1 MTVKEKEKNNQI
13 NYDIEPDSLTETI
26 EVLARANQ
34 CLAKLNRDA
43 ADILDQ
49 NDRLRG
55 PDFANQIER
64 GDGIVL
70 AVPRDQH
77 RKNWIRTFGAYAL
90 PGTIARVPI
99 GSGSTFEQV
108 AEDVRA
114 QAVAV
119 WNEFEAYFEGEK
131 IAKTAANG
139 AVDGAVE
146 PE

>member
-1 MTVKEKEKNNQI
+1 MTEKEKEKNDQVNPDTERG
-13 NYDIEPDSLTETI
+13 YLIEKI
-26 EVLARANQ
+26 EILAHANQ
-34 CLAKLNRDA
+34 RLEKLNREA
-43 ADILDQ
+43 ANIINQ
-49 NDRLRG
+49 SDRLRG
-55 PDFANQIER
+55 PDFVNQTER
-64 GDGIVL
+64 SDGMVF

-90 PGTIARVPI
+90 PGTIARVPV

-131 IAKTAANG
+131 IVETAA
-139 AVDGAVE
+139 AKVADELVE
-146 PE
+146 Y